1 MQGQQKSLTSNLKG
15 MLKYRPMLNNLF
27 VTTRADHSFSLSQVN
42 HFVKKNVISV
52 VRFKKCNLPSS
63 YLSIAA

>member
-27 VTTRADHSFSLSQVN
+27 VTTRADHKVL
-42 HFVKKNVISV
+42 I
-52 VRFKKCNLPSS
+52 
-63 YLSIAA
+63 